1 MRRSGHDGEQSKR
14 FLAISTIEGR
24 ITGDQVRNAMRGML
38 NSDALEQ
45 YSAIFAAMSEPAR
58 MDILLRIADTA
69 ELACTVLDETLPIS
83 KSTISYHIKIL
94 YQAGLIEVRKEGRY
108 YFYRLR
114 SDVMEKMAPGLLE
127 RMLGARAG
135 KSSRPVT
142 AAAFAAV

>member
-1 MRRSGHDGEQSKR
+1 
-14 FLAISTIEGR
+14 
-24 ITGDQVRNAMRGML
+24 MRGML

-58 MDILLRIADTA
+58 MDILLRIAGTP

-114 SDVMEKMAPGLLE
+114 SDVMERMAPGLLE
-127 RMLGARAG
+127 RMLKARVG
-135 KSSRPVT
+135 KSARRVSS
-142 AAAFAAV
+142 AAFAAV